1 MQNRDMAILVTI
13 VAVVAVSVVALSMA
27 YDNDSDQSIDI
38 NEGLIQVADFD
49 MKNEIGLGSTAKGSI
64 FFIDEGENIRV
75 RVVADINL
83 IPEDKGGFVLCG
95 HEYLAPTEVLCGY
108 NNDVS
113 NQYVECLVGELSY
126 VFVDRPPGGFPEG
139 GSGTVTVE
147 FVTNSDYNGDVNPI
161 SIGVQIGYTSET
173 YTCVL

>member
-13 VAVVAVSVVALSMA
+13 VAVVAVSIVALSMV

-38 NEGLIQVADFD
+38 NEGLIQVTDFD

-83 IPEDKGGFVLCG
+83 IPGDKGRFCTLR
-95 HEYLAPTEVLCGY
+95 T
-108 NNDVS
+108 
-113 NQYVECLVGELSY
+113 
-126 VFVDRPPGGFPEG
+126 
-139 GSGTVTVE
+139 
-147 FVTNSDYNGDVNPI
+147 
-161 SIGVQIGYTSET
+161 
-173 YTCVL
+173 

>member
-13 VAVVAVSVVALSMA
+13 VAVVAVSIVALSMA

-38 NEGLIQVADFD
+38 NEGLIQVTDFD

-83 IPEDKGGFVLCG
+83 IPGDKGGFVLCG
-95 HEYLAPTEVLCGY
+95 RECLTPTDVLCGY

-113 NQYVECLVGELSY
+113 NQYVECLVGEYSY
-126 VFVDRPPGGFPEG
+126 VFVDRPPGGLPEG

-147 FVTNSDYNGDVNPI
+147 FVTNADYTGDVNSI
-161 SIGVQIGYTSET
+161 SMGVQIGYTSET